1 MSKRRNRKRSGGI
14 ARQDYTKGGRV
25 GYQRGRKVV
34 VDRETGEVLENFK
47 AAPTPAPRPTPA
59 PAPRP
64 APNLLQFIDPNL
76 LMCQLVEYQLLL
88 QHLRPTPA
96 PTPAPAPT
104 RAPTPAPTLHRLLHQ
119 L

>member
-14 ARQDYTKGGRV
+14 VREDYTKGGRV

-47 AAPTPAPRPTPA
+47 AIPTRTPVPT
-59 PAPRP
+59 R
-64 APNLLQFIDPNL
+64 
-76 LMCQLVEYQLLL
+76 
-88 QHLRPTPA
+88 T

-104 RAPTPAPTLHRLLHQ
+104 RAPRPAPRPAPAPST
-119 L
+119 